1 MNCHTEISDRVGSTV
16 VDSPSRGVSTMPHR
30 GLRICRQMNPTI
42 TTDRVVGMKMAV
54 R

>member
-1 MNCHTEISDRVGSTV
+1 MNCQTDINDSVGRTV
-16 VDSPSRGVSTMPHR
+16 SESPSSGVSMMPHS

-42 TTDRVVGMKMAV
+42 TTDSVVGMKIAV